1 MVHYGDAKS
10 PKKQS
15 VECIFDNMALYFDY
29 ILSAGLTKN
38 ALLPTVFF
46 LAILP
51 TGICRLNPLRKLN
64 FADSSMIDFEI

>member
-15 VECIFDNMALYFDY
+15 VECIFDNMALYFERRINKKRTPSDC
-29 ILSAGLTKN
+29 
-38 ALLPTVFF
+38 FF
-46 LAILP
+46 FAILP